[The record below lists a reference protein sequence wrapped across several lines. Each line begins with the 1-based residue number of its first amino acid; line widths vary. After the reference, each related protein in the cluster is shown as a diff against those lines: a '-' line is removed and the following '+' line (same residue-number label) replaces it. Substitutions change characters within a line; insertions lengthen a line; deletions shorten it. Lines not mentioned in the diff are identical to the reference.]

1 MTPISFLDGNEDS
14 NLDRKPPVAP
24 RKSPRNS
31 CSDEEIGFLSKLT
44 KFEMLSRQNRN
55 CVSPKVFPAGG
66 VTANVPAEQIL
77 SNSRSPSAAS
87 LPRSNS
93 NWQTLQNFT
102 NCDKSSRSTTPCHV
116 NSEESLNVKLS
127 KSRSTTPNSQH
138 IGKYESS
145 PVIYNSEEDEQRG
158 NWVNGKNEFASVDVM
173 SRSMIYQRPAVEHYS
188 REFDMSQSLIVT
200 KTTTTTEFLQMEKC
214 ASNPSVCNGQATSS
228 ATRENGEGSTASV
241 RKIQPPSPA
250 FNRNPK
256 YNEHNKRCYGQ
267 RSLRVKSPTLSA
279 ASGCTLEEELRERQ
293 IDAEAKRR
301 EAENRRKQAMEE
313 RLREQ
318 EIERQEK
325 MRLEE
330 ILTMCA
336 EYERQSINERPRQPV
351 RYNK

>member
-1 MTPISFLDGNEDS
+1 MTPISFTGDNEDTSS

-77 SNSRSPSAAS
+77 SNSRSPSAVS
-87 LPRSNS
+87 LQKN
-93 NWQTLQNFT
+93 NWPLQNLT
-102 NCDKSSRSTTPCHV
+102 NLEKTRSTTPCHV
-116 NSEESLNVKLS
+116 NSEESLNVKS
-127 KSRSTTPNSQH
+127 NSRSNTPNSSH
-138 IGKYESS
+138 TRFESS
-145 PVIYNSEEDEQRG
+145 PVICSSEEEQRA
-158 NWVNGKNEFASVDVM
+158 NCWENGRNESAGVDVM
-173 SRSMIYQRPAVEHYS
+173 SRSVIYQRPDVEHYS

-214 ASNPSVCNGQATSS
+214 ASNPSVLCNGQ
-228 ATRENGEGSTASV
+228 STPSV

-250 FNRNPK
+250 FNRNPSK
-256 YNEHNKRCYGQ
+256 YSEHKRCYGQ
-267 RSLRVKSPTLSA
+267 RSLRVKSPTLGATAAS
-279 ASGCTLEEELRERQ
+279 ASGCSLEELRERQ
-293 IDAEAKRR
+293 IDAEVKRR

-325 MRLEE
+325 IRLEE

-351 RYNK
+351 R